1 MSKNNESRQ
10 PHTRRVR
17 KRKLRKRVFFILVP
31 LLVFLATF
39 SYATYLYIKADSV
52 FSKSYVD
59 DGRKKSDLRDKE
71 VDPDFDNVSILI
83 MGIDQSKKRKNAKDA
98 RTDSMMVATLNKD
111 DKSVKLL
118 SIPRDSYV
126 YIPEVGYETKINH
139 AHKFGGPNAAMET
152 VENLLHIPIDYYVT
166 VNFEAFLEVV
176 DAIDGV
182 EVDVPFDMKEQ
193 DSKDKADAI
202 HLKKGKQT
210 LNGEEALA
218 FARTRHYDNDIERGK
233 RQQEVLKAVLHKS
246 ASLQSVLKFDNIIE
260 AVGKNMQ
267 TNMTFS
273 EMKSFIKYGTSGK
286 NLSIDTN
293 SLAGEDWWTYNS
305 AGNKV
310 YYFKLDELKL
320 AETKK
325 DLQKH
330 LDINPDT
337 SNSEDDSQSE
347 GDGTDQN
354 QYDESQSQ
362 DDGQGQYD
370 QGQDN
375 GQNQYDNGQGQ
386 DGQDPNQDQNQYNEQ
401 NDGNG
406 QY

>member
-1 MSKNNESRQ
+1 MSKNNTPRQ

-31 LLVFLATF
+31 LLVFVAAF

-52 FSKSYVD
+52 FSESYVD

-83 MGIDQSKKRKNAKDA
+83 MGIDESEKRNNAKDA

-139 AHKFGGPNAAMET
+139 AHKFGGPKAAMET
-152 VENLLHIPIDYYVT
+152 TENLLHIPIDYYVT
-166 VNFEAFLEVV
+166 INFEAFLEVV

-182 EVDVPFDMKEQ
+182 EVDVPYEMKEQ

-202 HLKKGKQT
+202 HLKPGKQT

-233 RQQEVLKAVLHKS
+233 RQQEILKAVMSKS
-246 ASLQSVLKFDNIIE
+246 ASLKSVLKFDNIIE
-260 AVGKNMQ
+260 AVGKNMK

-273 EMKSFIKYGTSGK
+273 EMKSFISYGTSGK
-286 NLSIDTN
+286 KLSIDTN

-305 AGNKV
+305 AGSRV
-310 YYFKLDELKL
+310 YYFKLDDLKL
-320 AETKK
+320 EETRKE
-325 DLQKH
+325 LQKH
-330 LDINPDT
+330 LEINPDT
-337 SNSEDDSQSE
+337 SKFNDGPQTN
-347 GDGTDQN
+347 DGTEDGTDNGQGENGQDPNNSQDQN
-354 QYDESQSQ
+354 QYD
-362 DDGQGQYD
+362 G
-370 QGQDN
+370 
-375 GQNQYDNGQGQ
+375 
-386 DGQDPNQDQNQYNEQ
+386 QDQNQYNDQNQ
-401 NDGNG
+401 NDGQYDDGSQTDDG